1 MSTIPV
7 ELPSDLLN
15 FVNTKVGEGQFGS
28 ASAYLVAL
36 VDAARKNRSAIETAL
51 IEGIESGPAE
61 EWTSEEWQAI
71 RDRVAQRH
79 EQG

>member
-7 ELPSDLLN
+7 ELPSDLLD
-15 FVNTKVGEGQFGS
+15 FVETRVGEGRFGS

-51 IEGIESGPAE
+51 IEGIESGPAK

-71 RDRVAQRH
+71 RDRVTQRH
-79 EQG
+79 KQG